1 VTLVMRAVAVVLV
14 YLGVVVSPLVFAV
27 IGGSQP
33 DHGFWTNF
41 SVALGFTGLAMMGLE
56 FALVARFRAV
66 AAPFGQDA
74 LLQFHRQIGYVGLV
88 FILMHFAISAH
99 WRDVTPAKALAAP
112 LLVWFGMAAML
123 SLIVLVATS
132 VWRRPLRLSYEI
144 WHAIHAVLAV
154 VLVVGGVGHIIFVDE
169 YVSSLWKQILW
180 ALMSAAFV
188 GLLLWVRL
196 VKPWRARSWTVSS
209 VTAEPGDTTAVA
221 LTPPAGADFTFLPGQ
236 FAWFAIGRSAFSL
249 TQHPFSFS
257 SSAERGD
264 VEVAI
269 KALGDFTST
278 VRSLE
283 PGTPVYVDGPHGA
296 FSIDQ
301 DEGPGFGLIAGGVG
315 IAGLISMLRTMA
327 DRNDVRPVLLVY
339 GNRELGD
346 VAFGDDL
353 ERLRGRLDLTL
364 VHVLEQPPPG
374 WRGETGYVT
383 AEVLARHLPS
393 GYRRFQYFICGP
405 DPMMDAAE
413 AALVELGVAAERVH
427 TERFDMA

>member
-1 VTLVMRAVAVVLV
+1 VTRAVVVVIV
-14 YLGVVVSPLVFAV
+14 YLGVVVAPLVFAA
-27 IGGSQP
+27 IGASQHH
-33 DHGFWTNF
+33 DFWTNF

-56 FALVARFRAV
+56 FALVARLQAV

-74 LLQFHRQIGYVGLV
+74 LLQFHRQIGYVGLA
-88 FILMHFAISAH
+88 FILTHFAISAH

-123 SLIVLVATS
+123 ALIVLVATS
-132 VWRRPLRLSYEI
+132 VWRRPLRLSYEA

-154 VLVVGGVGHIIFVDE
+154 VLVVGAVGHIIFVDE

-188 GLLLWVRL
+188 CLLIWVRL
-196 VKPWRARSWTVSS
+196 VKPLRARPWTVSS
-209 VTAEPGDTTAVA
+209 VTAERGDTTALA
-221 LTPPAGADFTFLPGQ
+221 LAPPAGTDFSFQPGQ
-236 FAWFAIGRSAFSL
+236 FAWFAIGRSPFSL

-264 VEVAI
+264 PEVAI

-278 VRSLE
+278 VGALQ
-283 PGTPVYVDGPHGA
+283 PGTRVYVDGPHGA
-296 FSIDQ
+296 FSPDQ

-315 IAGLISMLRTMA
+315 IAGLISIVRTMA
-327 DRNDVRPVLLVY
+327 DRDDVRPVVLFY
-339 GNRELGD
+339 GNRDWDD
-346 VAFGDDL
+346 VAFRDDL
-353 ERLRGRLDLTL
+353 ERLRERLDLTL
-364 VHVLEQPPPG
+364 VHVLERPPPE
-374 WRGETGYVT
+374 WQGETGYVT
-383 AEVLARHLPS
+383 ADVLARHLPE
-393 GYRRFQYFICGP
+393 GHRRFQFFICGP

-413 AALVELGVAAERVH
+413 AALAELGVPAERVH